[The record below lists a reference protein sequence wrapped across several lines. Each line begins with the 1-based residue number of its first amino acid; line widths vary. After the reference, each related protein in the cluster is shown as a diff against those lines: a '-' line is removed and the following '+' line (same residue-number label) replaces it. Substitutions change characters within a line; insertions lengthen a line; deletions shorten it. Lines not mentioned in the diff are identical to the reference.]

1 MQGTWVQSCPGRLHM
16 SQSSQAQEPQPLSL
30 HAATSEAYRPSLCS
44 TREVTTRRKPTPCT
58 KHEPCSLQL
67 EKAQGETQTQGSQ
80 ENSSKSKTMQILRK
94 WSVITESSLEVQW
107 LGGLG
112 SIPGHR
118 AKIPQAAWYDPKKK
132 KSNHSLRIVTWN
144 NNQKI
149 PMFLLCFHNYNSTIT
164 SSVLEGLLYFGAV
177 LCGTWDLSSL
187 RRDWTHTPC
196 SGSTGSYPLDHQA
209 SPFCRH
215 FSGIN

>member
-1 MQGTWVQSCPGRLHM
+1 
-16 SQSSQAQEPQPLSL
+16 
-30 HAATSEAYRPSLCS
+30 
-44 TREVTTRRKPTPCT
+44 
-58 KHEPCSLQL
+58 
-67 EKAQGETQTQGSQ
+67 
-80 ENSSKSKTMQILRK
+80 MQILRK
-94 WSVITESSLEVQW
+94 WSVITGNSLEVQW
-107 LGGLG
+107 LGLG
-112 SIPGHR
+112 TFT
-118 AKIPQAAWYDPKKK
+118 AVAWVQSLVTELRSHKLCGMIQKKK

-215 FSGIN
+215 FSGINLYMTVKACMQKGTLQWCQNYTYWRIVYTEC

>member
-1 MQGTWVQSCPGRLHM
+1 MISHYREFPGGPVVR
-16 SQSSQAQEPQPLSL
+16 
-30 HAATSEAYRPSLCS
+30 
-44 TREVTTRRKPTPCT
+44 TRHIHCR
-58 KHEPCSLQL
+58 
-67 EKAQGETQTQGSQ
+67 
-80 ENSSKSKTMQILRK
+80 
-94 WSVITESSLEVQW
+94 
-107 LGGLG
+107 GLG

-118 AKIPQAAWYDPKKK
+118 AKIPQAVWYDPKKK

-215 FSGIN
+215 FSGINLYMTVKACMQKGTLQWCQNYTYWRIVYTEC